1 MLCSKI
7 HLTKNIMLVGLAIL
21 LCHSNRNVF
30 CVVWFLEKINDFVN
44 MFSLMFYSNDFF
56 TRCLISRNLFF
67 RVQRNLLRTQRKLIT
82 RVYFLLYSL
91 RYWKLL
97 KIIQGRPKINPK
109 FTFGVYSGS
118 VLFIVKFASSGFTL
132 GPRMVY
138 FGFNW
143 DLL

>member
-1 MLCSKI
+1 MIFSQGVKFVEFI
-7 HLTKNIMLVGLAIL
+7 FPNITKFIAYIA
-21 LCHSNRNVF
+21 
-30 CVVWFLEKINDFVN
+30 KINN
-44 MFSLMFYSNDFF
+44 ASLFPAIQF
-56 TRCLISRNLFF
+56 TILEAFENYTVSSESTLH
-67 RVQRNLLRTQRKLIT
+67 
-82 RVYFLLYSL
+82 
-91 RYWKLL
+91 
-97 KIIQGRPKINPK
+97 QGRPKKKPE